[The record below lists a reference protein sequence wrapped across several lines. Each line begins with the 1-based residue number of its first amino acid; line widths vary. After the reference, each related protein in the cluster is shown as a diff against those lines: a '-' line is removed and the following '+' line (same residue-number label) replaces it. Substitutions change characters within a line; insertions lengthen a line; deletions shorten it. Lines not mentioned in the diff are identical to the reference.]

1 MSAQILSMFEQNP
14 QLAAQLAGAFGGA
27 GGVQQ
32 AAPAAGG
39 GGGAGAAGLVS
50 QAAMLTGNPEVS
62 VGISAAQSFGKYNSI
77 YTFVIVVFLSIFTL
91 WILTGILSGSY
102 ISADEG
108 IDFSA
113 NEFSSW
119 S

>member
-1 MSAQILSMFEQNP
+1 MSAQMLSMFEQNP

-27 GGVQQ
+27 SGVQQ

-39 GGGAGAAGLVS
+39 GGAGAGLA
-50 QAAMLTGNPEVS
+50 QAALLTGNPEVS
-62 VGISAAQSFGKYNSI
+62 IGISAAEAFGKYNSI
-77 YTFVIVVFLSIFTL
+77 YTFIIVVFLSIFTL
-91 WILTGILSGSY
+91 WILMGILSGSY